1 MHLPG
6 PQLQGHLLW
15 LSSDVS
21 DCGCCNQAD
30 RRGDEKR
37 EGQYITVQPL
47 RLTTPFILPPS
58 RNGEEKISN
67 FWKTAIMGWNRN
79 KILLIFKRNWVFME
93 SDSLWINIILSVEM
107 AQFDTS
113 NNMHFWGSC
122 FKPSVVLQSQTD
134 WSFWKRLHRETA
146 TYCCLVCSAGLFP
159 ASQTMRRHEIMP
171 ADRSDWLLSFLT
183 SFSSFVLLILITCGW
198 NKNAWRISVTGGCSD
213 SAQSPWLLE
222 QFQTSVCL

>member
-37 EGQYITVQPL
+37 EGQYITFQPL
-47 RLTTPFILPPS
+47 QLTTPFILPPS

-79 KILLIFKRNWVFME
+79 KILLIFKWNWVFME
-93 SDSLWINIILSVEM
+93 SDSLWINTILSVEM

-122 FKPSVVLQSQTD
+122 FKPSVVLQSQN
-134 WSFWKRLHRETA
+134 RLIFLEKTSSGNCHLLLPSVQCWAFPCLPNDEETWDYA
-146 TYCCLVCSAGLFP
+146 CRQKWLAACFLDFLF
-159 ASQTMRRHEIMP
+159 
-171 ADRSDWLLSFLT
+171 
-183 SFSSFVLLILITCGW
+183 LICAAYFNHLW
-198 NKNAWRISVTGGCSD
+198 V
-213 SAQSPWLLE
+213 E
-222 QFQTSVCL
+222 